1 MSLPNTPHLV
11 EKEMQETPGKPEI
24 VALRDG
30 TRVTIR
36 PIRPDDA
43 RHLQALFYRLS
54 PESISLRFLGQPKEL
69 PYEQARQLAN
79 VDYRKRM
86 ALVATREQGGEEHI
100 ISRSK
105 IASRGGS
112 HAADPRAWEPPLL
125 QNLDPLI
132 IAVARYAVDPA
143 GQPDLAEAAIVVED
157 EYQKRGLGTLLLSR
171 LVAYAQAHGIRAFM
185 ATVHQDNIQIM
196 RFVRHS
202 GLPAE
207 STLEAGV
214 WEIVVK
220 LEPESEH

>member
-1 MSLPNTPHLV
+1 MNLPNMAHL
-11 EKEMQETPGKPEI
+11 EKEMQETPGKPET

-30 TRVTIR
+30 TAVTIR

-43 RHLQALFYRLS
+43 HGLQALFYRLS

-79 VDYRKRM
+79 VDYQKRM
-86 ALVATREQGGEEHI
+86 ALVATREQGGEEH
-100 ISRSK
+100 
-105 IASRGGS
+105 
-112 HAADPRAWEPPLL
+112 
-125 QNLDPLI
+125 I

-157 EYQKRGLGTLLLSR
+157 EYQNRGLGTLLLIR

-185 ATVHQDNIQIM
+185 AAVHHDNAQIM
-196 RFVRHS
+196 RFIRHS
-202 GLPAE
+202 GLPTE

-214 WEIVVK
+214 WEILVK
-220 LEPESEH
+220 LEPEAEH

>member
-1 MSLPNTPHLV
+1 MSLPNMARL
-11 EKEMQETPGKPEI
+11 EKAMPETPEKPKP
-24 VALRDG
+24 VTLRDG
-30 TRVTIR
+30 TAVTIR

-43 RHLQALFYRLS
+43 PRLQALFDRLS
-54 PESISLRFLGQPKEL
+54 PESIAFRFLGQPKEL
-69 PYEQARQLAN
+69 PYEQARRLAN

-86 ALVATREQGGEEHI
+86 ALVATREQGSEEH
-100 ISRSK
+100 
-105 IASRGGS
+105 
-112 HAADPRAWEPPLL
+112 
-125 QNLDPLI
+125 I

-171 LVAYAQAHGIRAFM
+171 LVAYAQAHGIRTFM
-185 ATVHQDNIQIM
+185 ATVRQDNIQIM

-220 LEPESEH
+220 LEPEAEH

>member
-1 MSLPNTPHLV
+1 MSLPNMAHL
-11 EKEMQETPGKPEI
+11 KKAMPETPEKPEP
-24 VALRDG
+24 VTLRDG
-30 TRVTIR
+30 SAVTIR

-43 RHLQALFYRLS
+43 RRLQALFDRLS

-69 PYEQARQLAN
+69 PYEQAEQLAN
-79 VDYRKRM
+79 VDYQKRM
-86 ALVATREQGGEEHI
+86 ALVATREQDGEEH
-100 ISRSK
+100 
-105 IASRGGS
+105 
-112 HAADPRAWEPPLL
+112 
-125 QNLDPLI
+125 I
-132 IAVARYAVDPA
+132 IAVARYAVNPA
-143 GQPDLAEAAIVVED
+143 DQPDLAEAAIVVED

-202 GLPAE
+202 GLPTE

-220 LEPESEH
+220 LEPEAEH